1 MKFSTFPIKK
11 FNNYVCEWSEPNNNI
26 YSLKNNLY
34 RSTSSSSSLEYLGQF
49 PEPIIYRFLL
59 RFSLIRR
66 LLRKSFYNV
75 IPLKNGSYFVS
86 YGRHIGIIKD
96 LEYSP
101 ITDIQK
107 PFRVL
112 RSAAAIDENGN
123 VFFGEYSANDYR
135 LPVKIYKY
143 QADNNKLVIVYEF
156 EAGSIRHIHGIYF
169 DKYSKSLWCLCG
181 DVGSE
186 NKIIQS
192 FDEFSSVSVIGDGDE
207 TWRAVSILFTD
218 KYFYYGMDAEYSDN
232 YIIKVNRKDLQR
244 KKIGKVNGPVYY
256 SYKHNKKLFFAVT
269 AELCA
274 SQTDKYASLYAVD
287 YEDKMKRIL
296 DFKKDFFSVK
306 YFLPGAF
313 YFPAGPG
320 LENQIL
326 FNTVALK
333 NKKCNSFLLK
343 NID

>member
-1 MKFSTFPIKK
+1 M
-11 FNNYVCEWSEPNNNI
+11 NNDEGF
-26 YSLKNNLY
+26 Y
-34 RSTSSSSSLEYLGQF
+34 R
-49 PEPIIYRFLL
+49 
-59 RFSLIRR
+59 
-66 LLRKSFYNV
+66 
-75 IPLKNGSYFVS
+75 
-86 YGRHIGIIKD
+86 
-96 LEYSP
+96 
-101 ITDIQK
+101 
-107 PFRVL
+107 
-112 RSAAAIDENGN
+112 
-123 VFFGEYSANDYR
+123 
-135 LPVKIYKY
+135 
-143 QADNNKLVIVYEF
+143 
-156 EAGSIRHIHGIYF
+156 IYF